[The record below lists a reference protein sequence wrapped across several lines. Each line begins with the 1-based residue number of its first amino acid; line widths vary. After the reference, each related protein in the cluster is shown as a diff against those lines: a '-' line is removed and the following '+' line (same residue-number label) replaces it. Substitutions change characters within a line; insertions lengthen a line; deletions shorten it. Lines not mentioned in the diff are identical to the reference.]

1 MRAARERDALSYRYR
16 DATGASPRT
25 FVRCGWGD
33 TELHR
38 HNLGAMHRW
47 ALEAA
52 ARAEAREAARAT
64 SRAASAAIERAAAS
78 SSRRLLRP
86 SSLAVLLALA
96 AAGGEPPGGR

>member
-1 MRAARERDALSYRYR
+1 VRAARERDALSHRYR

-52 ARAEAREAARAT
+52 ARTGAREAARAA
-64 SRAASAAIERAAAS
+64 SRAASAAIERTAAAS
-78 SSRRLLRP
+78 VRRLLRP
-86 SSLAVLLALA
+86 SSLAVLLALT
-96 AAGGEPPGGR
+96 AAGGPPRGR